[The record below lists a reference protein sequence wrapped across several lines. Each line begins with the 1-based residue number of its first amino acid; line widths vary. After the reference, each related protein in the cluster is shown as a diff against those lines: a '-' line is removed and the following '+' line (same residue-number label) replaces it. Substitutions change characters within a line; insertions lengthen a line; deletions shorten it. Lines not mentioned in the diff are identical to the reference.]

1 MRATFFLAALC
12 ACSNFITVASAAHNK
27 GHASK
32 GIAGVT
38 TQMVSL
44 FSPEVRACSHLLQ
57 HNVAQLLSSAHRSL
71 TTSVLG
77 VLLHACRCLGV

>member
-1 MRATFFLAALC
+1 MRVTFFLAALC

-27 GHASK
+27 GHGSK

-44 FSPEVRACSHLLQ
+44 FSPEVRACTQQLHCTVAELQ
-57 HNVAQLLSSAHRSL
+57 DCAEHNSDICTLHTASCVPI
-71 TTSVLG
+71 LG
-77 VLLHACRCLGV
+77 V